1 MSMRII
7 RRIGVFWVW
16 IGFLLLLISVG
27 LVGAY
32 QVFRY
37 GLGVT
42 GLSDGSPWGMWI
54 TLDLSCVGLS
64 AGAFSLSAVTYLLGR
79 EQYKP
84 LARVAVFIG
93 LLGYS
98 GAMLCL
104 LLDIGRP
111 DRFWHPWVFWNTH
124 SMLWEVTLCITLYF
138 SVLLLEV
145 FPMVIELP
153 LFDRLT
159 FLRSL
164 GHRIHHYAPTLAVI
178 GLSLSLLH
186 QSSLGGTYGVV
197 IGRAALFRATMPLLF
212 IVSAIAAGMSF
223 SVHMTL
229 LVQWVGRRQLVPN
242 AVLFEVGQLVG
253 AVLLIYLYMRFWDTT
268 AGSYG
273 YVPGRTEADTVLM
286 SGPFAVSFWAW
297 EMILGGVIA
306 AILLIRARA
315 RQSILLLIV
324 GSGLV
329 LAGLVA
335 NRWHTTLMAFTQ
347 PLSTS
352 PVLTDPPVTP
362 YTPAWTEWATAIGV
376 VAVLT
381 LAFSLGMRYLP
392 AFRGTPVVE
401 PEPEP
406 PATEAVADVPT
417 SPESA
422 EPLSA

>member
-1 MSMRII
+1 MMRIVQ
-7 RRIGVFWVW
+7 RIGIFWVW
-16 IGFLLLLISVG
+16 IGILLIAIGIGLYGAFQVFTRG
-27 LVGAY
+27 LV
-32 QVFRY
+32 
-37 GLGVT
+37 VT

-54 TLDLSCVGLS
+54 TLDLSCVALS
-64 AGAFSLSAVTYLLGR
+64 AGAFSLSAITYLLGR
-79 EQYKP
+79 ETYKP

-145 FPMVIELP
+145 FPMVIELS
-153 LFDRLT
+153 LFDRFT
-159 FLRSL
+159 FLRKL
-164 GHRIHHYAPTLAVI
+164 GHRIHRYAPTLAVI
-178 GLSLSLLH
+178 GLCLSLLH

-212 IVSAIAAGMSF
+212 IVSAIAAGMAF
-223 SVHMTL
+223 TVHMTL
-229 LVQWVGRRQLVPN
+229 LVQWVGKRRLVPN
-242 AVLFEVGQLVG
+242 AVLFEVGQIVG
-253 AVLLIYLYMRFWDTT
+253 AVLLLYLYMRFWDTT

-297 EMILGGVIA
+297 EMILGGVVA
-306 AILLIRARA
+306 AFLLIRARG
-315 RQSILLLIV
+315 RQSILLLTI

-352 PVLTDPPVTP
+352 PPLQDPLVTP
-362 YTPAWTEWATAIGV
+362 YTPSWAEWATAMGV
-376 VAVLT
+376 VAILT
-381 LAFSLGMRYLP
+381 LGFSLGMHYLP
-392 AFRGTPVVE
+392 VFRG
-401 PEPEP
+401 
-406 PATEAVADVPT
+406 
-417 SPESA
+417 
-422 EPLSA
+422 EPLGEPDQPGEPKAAEALEQVPQAASGR